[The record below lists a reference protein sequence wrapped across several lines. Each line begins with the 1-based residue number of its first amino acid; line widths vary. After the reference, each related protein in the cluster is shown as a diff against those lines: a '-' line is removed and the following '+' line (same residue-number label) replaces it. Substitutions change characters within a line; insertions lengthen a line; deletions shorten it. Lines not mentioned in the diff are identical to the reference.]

1 MCTYL
6 SCSLHTHVAYAT
18 YMQQHTTSSFA
29 TLHAEMPCCADEGA
43 FGAKGAAI
51 GVSRCSVEPACSWQ
65 PHPCRA
71 VLGCRGPASPPN
83 TTLPQTTAAAAT
95 SALAQP
101 SANSTS
107 LLAAKIDQMERQAFD
122 ADAALQDS
130 DVQQRA
136 NAAAAVAAN
145 VPLNAVLY
153 HNLEPVD
160 DAQGPI
166 EGARLVSKQ
175 LHPAWV
181 AKRHMKPS
189 LQDLWRV
196 SEQHV
201 AVLSTDVAQHHVRL
215 SRKYVANELLQ
226 LT

>member
-1 MCTYL
+1 MQMKVPLALKVRPLASADALL
-6 SCSLHTHVAYAT
+6 SQPAHGSHTPAGQCWAAGG
-18 YMQQHTTSSFA
+18 QH
-29 TLHAEMPCCADEGA
+29 P
-43 FGAKGAAI
+43 
-51 GVSRCSVEPACSWQ
+51 RQ
-65 PHPCRA
+65 
-71 VLGCRGPASPPN
+71 N

-101 SANSTS
+101 SANSTF
-107 LLAAKIDQMERQAFD
+107 LLAAKIEQMQSQKFD
-122 ADAALQDS
+122 ADCILQNP
-130 DVQQRA
+130 DVQQRV

-145 VPLNAVLY
+145 VPLGAMLY

-175 LHPAWV
+175 LHPAWR